1 MRPSGMTTLL
11 IEIIGWAGAGL
22 ILTAYLLL
30 TAGRIA
36 ARSIAYQGMN
46 LAGAIGFIVNSGW
59 NGAIPS
65 AALNIVWAGIAIY
78 ALVTLGRGRAAQP

>member
-1 MRPSGMTTLL
+1 MLELM

-22 ILTAYLLL
+22 ILLAYLLL

-36 ARSIAYQGMN
+36 ARSIAYQGLN

-65 AALNIVWAGIAIY
+65 AALNVIWAAIAVY
-78 ALVTLGRGRAAQP
+78 ALITLGRGRAAANPE